1 MLQLKFCSLFYEVGR
16 NWKQLISKIYL
27 LPIISEQVS
36 QYLGKNLLDNKFMK
50 FQHSGHPNSRDFID
64 AYINQRK
71 KANEEQITNSS
82 FFGDLGDM
90 NYRKTMFD
98 FFLAGSETT
107 STSLSFAILYMLDN
121 PEPFRTGKYFNRKKK
136 SCKRKVHPQIE
147 KNKTLDFL
155 VIKMSS

>member
-1 MLQLKFCSLFYEVGR
+1 MVRLEFCSLFYEVRR
-16 NWKQLISKIYL
+16 NWKKLISKIYL
-27 LPIISEQVS
+27 LTIIYEQVS
-36 QYLGKNLLDNKFMK
+36 KYLGKNLLDNKFMK
-50 FQHSGHPNSRDFID
+50 FQHCGHPNSRDFID

-107 STSLSFAILYMLDN
+107 STSLSFAILYMLEN
-121 PEPFRTGKYFNRKKK
+121 PEPFRMGKYFNRKKSPVK
-136 SCKRKVHPQIE
+136 GKFIPK
-147 KNKTLDFL
+147 
-155 VIKMSS
+155 